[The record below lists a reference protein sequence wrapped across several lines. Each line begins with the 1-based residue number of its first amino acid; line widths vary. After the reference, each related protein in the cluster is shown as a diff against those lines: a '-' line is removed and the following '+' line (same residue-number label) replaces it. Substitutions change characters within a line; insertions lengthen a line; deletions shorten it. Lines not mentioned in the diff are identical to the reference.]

1 MESRKTKHTYQITH
15 QQQHN
20 SEVLQSTNKD
30 HLDDWY
36 RRSGVQPHLN
46 LEPPP
51 LREIIVR

>member
-46 LEPPP
+46 PEPPP